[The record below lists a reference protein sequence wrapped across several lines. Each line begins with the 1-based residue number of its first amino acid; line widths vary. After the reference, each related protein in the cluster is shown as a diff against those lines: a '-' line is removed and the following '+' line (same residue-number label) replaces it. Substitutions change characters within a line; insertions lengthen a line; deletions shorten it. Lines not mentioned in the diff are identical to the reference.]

1 MIVAGVP
8 NNITIHHQVL
18 PLTAAVL
25 IVLFTLELVR
35 RRKLR
40 EEYAMLWIAASA
52 VLLAFAIFPRLLWYL
67 SDTIGLVYHTTMII
81 LCFSF
86 LSLVVI
92 HLSVV
97 ISHNAED
104 TRQMAQRIAM
114 LEHKLEQLSRCDTD
128 SSRACEKEDCR

>member
-1 MIVAGVP
+1 MIAAKMLKD
-8 NNITIHHQVL
+8 ITIHHQVL

-25 IVLFTLELVR
+25 IALVTIELVR

-52 VLLAFAIFPRLLWYL
+52 VLLVFAIFPRLLWYV
-67 SDTIGLVYHTTMII
+67 SGAIGLVYHTTMII

-92 HLSVV
+92 HLSVI
-97 ISHNAED
+97 ISRNSED

-114 LEHKLEQLSRCDTD
+114 LERELEELRGGPVREPAS
-128 SSRACEKEDCR
+128 EHEDRR